1 MQGPHIMIGRQIL
14 FRNLMEKKMNSYQL
28 VAYTFIILFIGFLMG
43 YYA

>member
-1 MQGPHIMIGRQIL
+1 MIGRQIMVKKYL
-14 FRNLMEKKMNSYQL
+14 EKKMNNYQL